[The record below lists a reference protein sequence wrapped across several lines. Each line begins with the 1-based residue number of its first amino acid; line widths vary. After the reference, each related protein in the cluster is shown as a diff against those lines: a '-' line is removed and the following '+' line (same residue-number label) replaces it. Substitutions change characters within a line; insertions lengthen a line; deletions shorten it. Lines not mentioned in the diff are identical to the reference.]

1 MLKPACHALRLPPA
15 GLHYFILY
23 GYLQCIAQKTVA
35 LGLFIG
41 VVRRVGLP
49 VAVNFIFS
57 CREGKESKRNVIF
70 GSRD

>member
-1 MLKPACHALRLPPA
+1 MLTPACHAHQLRPA
-15 GLHYFILY
+15 GLRYFLLC
-23 GYLQCIAQKTVA
+23 GCLQCIAQKTVA